1 MNSQI
6 DTLLRT
12 AYENAKHGKWEKVK
26 EISESILT
34 IDTNNNQA
42 KQLLALA
49 ETNIFNLQK
58 KYPEINFSEDHNESN
73 SDFHPIFKCLIA
85 IIGRLIILAM
95 VLSLII

>member
-1 MNSQI
+1 MNSHI
-6 DTLLRT
+6 DTLLGT
-12 AYENAKHGKWEKVK
+12 AYENARHGKWEKVK
-26 EISESILT
+26 GISESILT

-58 KYPEINFSEDHNESN
+58 NYPEIIFFEDHNESN

-85 IIGRLIILAM
+85 IIGSLIILAM
-95 VLSLII
+95 VISLII

>member
-58 KYPEINFSEDHNESN
+58 KYPEINFSEDQIVTHFENN
-73 SDFHPIFKCLIA
+73 KDK
-85 IIGRLIILAM
+85 IGACAVIKLPLK
-95 VLSLII
+95 